1 MLKKLKIK
9 DFTLIENLE
18 IDFVSGFQVLTGETG
33 AGKSVII
40 GAIGLLCGQRGQS
53 ELVRTGSEKTIL
65 EAEFEINKNN
75 LIDEFLDENNIDQ
88 FGSLLILRREINHK
102 GLSRAFINDTP
113 SSLSQ
118 LSKLTGILIDLHG
131 QHQHQKLLYVE
142 NHGIY
147 LDAFAS
153 LEKELDKYKI
163 LFKKFLHNKNELIRL
178 HNIKKNSID
187 QHDLFSFQAAELEK
201 ANLDENELEQLKGEK
216 LKLENSEQ
224 LYEAANFVSN
234 NLYSSEN
241 SVLISVSKAL
251 NSLTEVENIDTEF
264 KELATNLGS
273 ARVMIEEVG
282 RTAELLKEKIEF
294 NPTRLEEIRNREAEI
309 DWLFKKYQV
318 NSIDELIKH
327 QEKLN
332 AELNRI
338 QNYDEDIHGL
348 EENLKSIQ
356 NDLNKL
362 AIDISQVRK
371 NKASILEEKMNKT
384 LTTLGMNNANF
395 SVKIT
400 WIEDPEGAVSI
411 NDKKYKSS
419 ERAADQIEFLVS
431 LNKGEPLKQ
440 LQKVASG
447 GEISRIMLA
456 IKSILS
462 DTDDTFTLVFDE
474 IDSGISGKI
483 AQIVGNKFKEI
494 GLSKQLIVITH
505 LPQIASQAISQFAV
519 EKIEFNGRNYI
530 KIKTLNKNER
540 IQEIAKLLGGK
551 NVSAEAIANA
561 KNLLNVSQ
569 IY

>member
-309 DWLFKKYQV
+309 DWLIKKYQV

>member
-251 NSLTEVENIDTEF
+251 NSLAEVENIDTEF

-309 DWLFKKYQV
+309 DWLIKKYQV